1 MIREK
6 ELQAVEEIHKAS
18 MKILSEIGI
27 KFGLDEVNEIFKK
40 HGFRQGTSNACFGH
54 SYKRI
59 YYVW

>member
-6 ELQAVEEIHKAS
+6 ELQAIEEIHKAS

-40 HGFRQGTSNACFGH
+40 HGFRQENGRTFFTE
-54 SYKRI
+54 
-59 YYVW
+59 

>member
-27 KFGLDEVNEIFKK
+27 KFGLDEVNEIFIA
-40 HGFRQGTSNACFGH
+40 R
-54 SYKRI
+54 
-59 YYVW
+59 

>member
-40 HGFRQGTSNACFGH
+40 DG
-54 SYKRI
+54 
-59 YYVW
+59 

>member
-40 HGFRQGTSNACFGH
+40 HGFIFFPFLFFLNFEKLSL
-54 SYKRI
+54 I
-59 YYVW
+59 